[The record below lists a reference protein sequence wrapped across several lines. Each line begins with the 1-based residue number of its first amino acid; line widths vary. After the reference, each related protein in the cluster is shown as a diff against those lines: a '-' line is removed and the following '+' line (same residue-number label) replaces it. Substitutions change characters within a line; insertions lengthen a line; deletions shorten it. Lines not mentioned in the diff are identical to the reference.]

1 MCAAALHRMFYYQ
14 LGTNVPLAYTFRA
27 HSINYHK
34 IVLKSC
40 QIVDEGNHATFKPTK
55 TSWDKLFVSTLCN
68 VMYEHAIIHV

>member
-40 QIVDEGNHATFKPTK
+40 QIVDEGIMLLSSLQKQAG
-55 TSWDKLFVSTLCN
+55 DKLFVSTLCN